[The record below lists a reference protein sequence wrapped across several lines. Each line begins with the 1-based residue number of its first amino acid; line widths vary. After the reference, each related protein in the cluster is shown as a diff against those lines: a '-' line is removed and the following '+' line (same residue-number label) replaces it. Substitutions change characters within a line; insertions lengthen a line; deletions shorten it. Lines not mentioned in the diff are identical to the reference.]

1 MKEAKVFEMEI
12 VVQQEHLDEMNH
24 VNNVQYL
31 QWVQDVAKAHWE
43 NAAMTHWL
51 AEYAWVALSHHIE
64 YKKPAFLGEELVLK
78 THVHEFTGV
87 KSVRLVRVFRKE
99 TDELLV
105 QSKTEWCMIRK
116 DNLRP
121 VRVPEEIAKPFFE
134 GEQD

>member
-1 MKEAKVFEMEI
+1 MSSPKIFEKVI
-12 VVQQEHLDEMNH
+12 TVQPEHLDEMNH

-43 NAAMTHWL
+43 SAAMTHWL
-51 AEYAWVALSHHIE
+51 EEYAWVALNHFIE
-64 YKKPAFLGEELVLK
+64 YKKPAFLGENLTLK

-87 KSVRLVRVFRKE
+87 KSVRLVRIYRKE

-105 QSKTEWCMIRK
+105 QAKTEWCMVRR

-121 VRVPEEIAKPFFE
+121 VRVPDEIVKPFFSV
-134 GEQD
+134 

>member
-1 MKEAKVFEMEI
+1 MSSPKIFEKVI
-12 VVQQEHLDEMNH
+12 TVQPEHLDEMIH

-43 NAAMTHWL
+43 SAAMTHWL
-51 AEYAWVALSHHIE
+51 EEYAWVALNHFIE
-64 YKKPAFLGEELVLK
+64 YNKPAFLGENLTLK

-87 KSVRLVRVFRKE
+87 KSVRLVRIYRKE

-105 QSKTEWCMIRK
+105 QAKTEWCMVRR

-121 VRVPEEIAKPFFE
+121 VRVPDEIVKPFFTV
-134 GEQD
+134 

>member
-43 NAAMTHWL
+43 NAAISHWL

-87 KSVRLVRVFRKE
+87 KSVRLVRIFRKE
-99 TDELLV
+99 TNELLV
-105 QSKTEWCMIRK
+105 QAKTEWCMIRK

-121 VRVPEEIAKPFFE
+121 VRVPEEIAKPFFL
-134 GEQD
+134 DK